1 MATYEED
8 KAWGKEQEKLMF
20 RPLRK
25 FFGKTLVHNDDE
37 YAPWDFEDSQTAIE
51 MKSRKLMSYDFD
63 EVMIKTLKIE
73 RCGAESRDC
82 FLVFKFLD
90 RLCYIEYNKEQFSRY
105 RKRLMT
111 IKSRADKVEKPEWR
125 TFIPL
130 AHMKTLATFP
140 IQCLISDDI

>member
-1 MATYEED
+1 
-8 KAWGKEQEKLMF
+8 
-20 RPLRK
+20 
-25 FFGKTLVHNDDE
+25 
-37 YAPWDFEDSQTAIE
+37 
-51 MKSRKLMSYDFD
+51 
-63 EVMIKTLKIE
+63 MIKTLKIE

-82 FLVFKFLD
+82 FLVFKFID
-90 RLCYIEYNKEQFSRY
+90 RLCYIEYNKEQFAHY

-125 TFIPL
+125 TFIPV